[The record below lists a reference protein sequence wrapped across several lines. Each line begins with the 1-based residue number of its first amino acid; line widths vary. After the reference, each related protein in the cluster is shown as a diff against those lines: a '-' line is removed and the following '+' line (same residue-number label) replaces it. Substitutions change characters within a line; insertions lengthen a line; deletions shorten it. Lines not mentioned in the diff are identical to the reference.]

1 MEPDTIMVR
10 LLGGF
15 SVRFGEHELDSLPPQ
30 AVSLLSY
37 LIVHRDRPQTR
48 DLLAGRFWS
57 ELPEDRARKRLSN
70 SLWQIKNATTDAGMP
85 ELLVTSPSSVQVT
98 KQYPISVDAE
108 EFESQL
114 SDFERELRTRQLRGV
129 LADRLSSVVSGYPG

>member
-1 MEPDTIMVR
+1 MEPDTISVR

-15 SVRFGEHELDSLPPQ
+15 SVRFGDQSLESLPPQ

-57 ELPEDRARKRLSN
+57 ELSEDRARKRLSN
-70 SLWQIKNATTDAGMP
+70 SLWQIKNATKAAGIP
-85 ELLVTSPSSVQVT
+85 ELLIATPSSIRVT
-98 KQYPISVDAE
+98 TEYAISVDFE
-108 EFESQL
+108 DFESQL
-114 SDFERELRTRQLRGV
+114 TEFDREIRTRQLRGV
-129 LADRLSSVVSGYPG
+129 LADRLSAVVDE